1 MPESPEMPEL
11 PKPKLPEPKL
21 PEPEM
26 PEPEMPEM
34 EGGRPPKR
42 EFALGLLEFGDH
54 ALCAPKPGADRL
66 VAWDVSSTPKTTS

>member
-1 MPESPEMPEL
+1 MPEMPE
-11 PKPKLPEPKL
+11 PKLPEPKL

-54 ALCAPKPGADRL
+54 ELLCAPKPGADRL